1 MKKIICVMCVIIT
14 IMCGCEKPVELSTS
28 NNLINNNTEIEI
40 DETIVALLNELTFS
54 ETHLNMSYRL
64 NYDYLIVNDS
74 LYLYE
79 DNGEIYHL
87 NAATGY
93 LSGLCDDPL
102 CNHKVVTC
110 INKYIVKSATSY
122 NNLIYLEG
130 IRMMENSDGFLTPE
144 NFIGYYDVEANEYTI
159 LDSWEVIPGYDV
171 SAPIQIYSEALYYLK
186 KESESNNNL
195 WKCNLSNN
203 KAIKLSDNR
212 DMYIKGFIVDNEKIF
227 YNYKTGEAVYAV
239 DMQFDNKTVIHSET
253 VSVFSIV
260 GDQLI
265 YSNLGNYD
273 LSKIEWDVEKY
284 FPSQNPFSIYLGDM
298 NTNKSTLIMTD
309 IAGAVSMGVNK
320 YFITALPDKPT
331 YLGMEVINNEKKY
344 YINFN
349 SGCFSLY
356 NHQNNDNNVQIIDL
370 SNELGI
376 NYSLNGIYYID
387 EDICIVK
394 MGAVY
399 KENDKE
405 GIYIVTDYASDNCK
419 FYKLNHE
426 TDN

>member
-1 MKKIICVMCVIIT
+1 MCVIIT
-14 IMCGCEKPVELSTS
+14 IMCGCEKPVELPQS
-28 NNLINNNTEIEI
+28 NNLVNSTEIEI

-54 ETHLNMSYRL
+54 ETHLNTSYRL

-130 IRMMENSDGFLTPE
+130 IRMIENSDGFLTPE

-195 WKCNLSNN
+195 WKCNLNNN
-203 KAIKLSDNR
+203 KIIKLSDNR

-239 DMQFDNKTVIHSET
+239 DMQFNNKTVIHSET

-284 FPSQNPFSIYLGDM
+284 FPSQ
-298 NTNKSTLIMTD
+298 KSFFHLFR
-309 IAGAVSMGVNK
+309 GYEYK
-320 YFITALPDKPT
+320 Q
-331 YLGMEVINNEKKY
+331 IN
-344 YINFN
+344 
-349 SGCFSLY
+349 L
-356 NHQNNDNNVQIIDL
+356 NND
-370 SNELGI
+370 
-376 NYSLNGIYYID
+376 
-387 EDICIVK
+387 
-394 MGAVY
+394 
-399 KENDKE
+399 
-405 GIYIVTDYASDNCK
+405 
-419 FYKLNHE
+419 
-426 TDN
+426 